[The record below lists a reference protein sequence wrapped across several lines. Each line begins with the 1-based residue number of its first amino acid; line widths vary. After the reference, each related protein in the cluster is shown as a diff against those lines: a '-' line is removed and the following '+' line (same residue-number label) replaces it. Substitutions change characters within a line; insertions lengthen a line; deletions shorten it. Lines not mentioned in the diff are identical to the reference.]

1 LQRLFKKREMA
12 VKLSA
17 RNQFKGTVDAVTE
30 GAVSGVVTI
39 KLGAD
44 TVTADITMDAIKDL
58 GLEVGKEA
66 TAVIKASNVLVAKGD
81 SRLTRL
87 SARNQF
93 PGTVVKVTKGAVNGH
108 VALRL
113 ADGNI
118 LIASITNEA
127 IEELELKEGAPAL
140 GVVKATDV
148 MVSV

>member
-1 LQRLFKKREMA
+1 MA

-17 RNQFKGTVDAVTE
+17 RNQFKGTVDTVTE
-30 GAVSGVVTI
+30 GAVSAVVTI
-39 KLGAD
+39 KLGED

-66 TAVIKASNVLVAKGD
+66 TAVIKASNVLVASGS
-81 SRLTRL
+81 SRLARL

-93 PGTVVKVTKGAVNGH
+93 PGTVEKVTKGAVNGH

-113 ADGNI
+113 ADGNV
-118 LIASITNEA
+118 LLASITNEA

-148 MVSV
+148 LVSV